1 MSLLVRAACISG
13 LKWHLLEAGHHFQ
26 AASASSTF
34 KVWGITVA
42 SGPVDSQVECEM
54 PPQLLAEIILC
65 RHLEINSIAKASNTI
80 YVLITVLTQGS
91 LHSAARALCTSAGA
105 EEQEDVAAVKHY
117 RDSKS
122 FRRRVDGRVLLH
134 GKESDTWMEAKLDG
148 YVEGSLLLRGQDGLV
163 YYLVSEDLKQIDLSN
178 DQLVG
183 QLFGEGSWEKLMQ
196 PLYTQLAG
204 GELKHVRMTPQ
215 QFRSIFT
222 VLREAPP
229 PAQA

>member
-1 MSLLVRAACISG
+1 FCFRLAAPSTQESRALGCSERNCRSDHITMSLLVRAACISG

-34 KVWGITVA
+34 K
-42 SGPVDSQVECEM
+42 
-54 PPQLLAEIILC
+54 
-65 RHLEINSIAKASNTI
+65 
-80 YVLITVLTQGS
+80 GS

>member
-1 MSLLVRAACISG
+1 MSLLMRAACLSG
-13 LKWHLLEAGHHFQ
+13 LKWHLLEAGYHFQ
-26 AASASSTF
+26 FSSAGSAS
-34 KVWGITVA
+34 K
-42 SGPVDSQVECEM
+42 
-54 PPQLLAEIILC
+54 
-65 RHLEINSIAKASNTI
+65 
-80 YVLITVLTQGS
+80 GS
-91 LHSAARALCTSAGA
+91 LHRAIRALCTSAA
-105 EEQEDVAAVKHY
+105 PEESEDVAAMRRY

-122 FRRRVDGRVLLH
+122 FRRRFDGRLLLH
-134 GKESDTWMEAKLDG
+134 GKESNTWMEAKLDG
-148 YVEGSLLLRGQDGLV
+148 YVEGSLLLLGQDGLV

-229 PAQA
+229 PAQS